1 MNTYRKNAISVGV
14 LFIIGTAAG
23 VISLGL
29 FTGPILDAPNYL
41 ANVAANEASVILGA
55 FLELVMGVALVGV
68 ALSVYPVLQKFSAPL
83 AVGYFGARIVECV
96 IYMMGVVSLLT
107 LMTLSQESAGTGVP
121 GDPYVRAAGQLLLA
135 AREWGGHVVL
145 DVAVFPIGALIL
157 NYSLYR
163 ARLAPRWLSGAGL
176 AGAVLYWAAGILV
189 MFGFLAPLETPH
201 IALQAPLGVQE
212 LVLAVW
218 LIVRGFN
225 PAVIVTEPVGQPRLA
240 I

>member
-83 AVGYFGARIVECV
+83 AVGSSPRFVDTEIR
-96 IYMMGVVSLLT
+96 
-107 LMTLSQESAGTGVP
+107 
-121 GDPYVRAAGQLLLA
+121 
-135 AREWGGHVVL
+135 
-145 DVAVFPIGALIL
+145 
-157 NYSLYR
+157 YS
-163 ARLAPRWLSGAGL
+163 
-176 AGAVLYWAAGILV
+176 
-189 MFGFLAPLETPH
+189 
-201 IALQAPLGVQE
+201 
-212 LVLAVW
+212 
-218 LIVRGFN
+218 
-225 PAVIVTEPVGQPRLA
+225 VT
-240 I
+240 